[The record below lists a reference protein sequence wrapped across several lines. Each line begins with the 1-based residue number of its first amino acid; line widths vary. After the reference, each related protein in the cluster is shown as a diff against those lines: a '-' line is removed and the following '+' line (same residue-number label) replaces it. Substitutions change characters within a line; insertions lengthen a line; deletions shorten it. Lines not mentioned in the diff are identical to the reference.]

1 MEEEGTEESEEEDC
15 KGRWEGLEE
24 DYRLGGEENRRGR
37 EGGMEM
43 REEWEIEEKGREEM
57 GMMGEE
63 GR

>member
-1 MEEEGTEESEEEDC
+1 MR
-15 KGRWEGLEE
+15 KGNRRGRGGRGKE